1 MLVFD
6 QLKKN
11 DPQLRLLTV
20 AVLAGLC
27 VLVAGLW
34 WVQIVSAQ
42 AYQQHLETQAFRTV
56 RIPAIRGKILDRNGF
71 IIADDAPNY
80 SISLYLDDLRDDFK
94 KEYARLRPM
103 KTVTNSPPF
112 WEFWDH
118 TPSVQRTRVKLSKE
132 QIDTL
137 TWQARYN
144 VASNVVAEIG
154 ARLQKPVSLDF
165 KDFVR
170 HYQTRLALPYPI
182 LSDIDPNL
190 VARYEEQNTNPTNGV
205 DLEIQ
210 SARNYP
216 LQTTA
221 AHLLGH
227 LQRDDSSAEGEESYF
242 TYRLPDYRGIVGIE
256 YGFDA
261 VLRGHAG
268 GKSVLVNNQG
278 YRQSESVW
286 EPVEPGS
293 NVVLTLDLRIQQ
305 AAEQALATAA
315 TTYSTPVRGAAIV
328 MDVNT
333 GDILA
338 LASAPVF
345 NPNDYVQGFP
355 PGEYTRMQELTAEKN
370 RATYEIYAPGSTF
383 KPIVGLACLESG
395 MNPKAIIHNPGYI
408 YVGKRKIDDLAAP
421 GDYDFRKAI
430 MESSN
435 TYFISNG
442 MRAGIENIVR
452 LGKRLHFGERIGL
465 TNRQESAGAF
475 PTLAQ
480 VDHWQGGEIANLCIG
495 QGYIAVTPLQVTVM
509 TAALAN
515 GGKVL
520 RPRFVDHIEA
530 PDTAFGSRPVAVFP
544 KGSVRDNLGV
554 SQRSL
559 AILKD
564 AMHAEV
570 EEGGTGHAAA
580 VPGLQ
585 ICGKTGT
592 AEIMDEHNRR
602 VGRTTWFISFAPD
615 DKPRYAV
622 VVMVEGGLFGGSSC
636 APAAKKIYEAI
647 LKAEQTPVTRPDS
660 VARN

>member
-1 MLVFD
+1 
-6 QLKKN
+6 
-11 DPQLRLLTV
+11 
-20 AVLAGLC
+20 
-27 VLVAGLW
+27 
-34 WVQIVSAQ
+34 VQIVSAQ
-42 AYQQHLETQAFRTV
+42 DYQQHLETQAFRTV
-56 RIPAIRGKILDRNGF
+56 RIPAIRGKILDRNGY

-80 SISLYLDDLRDDFK
+80 SISLYLDDLRDEFK
-94 KEYARLRPM
+94 KEYTRLRAREPM
-103 KTVTNSPPF
+103 RRVTNSPPF
-112 WEFWDH
+112 WKVWNRS
-118 TPSVQRTRVKLSKE
+118 TSVKMMPAKLTKKE
-132 QIDTL
+132 IEAL
-137 TWQARYN
+137 TWQARYD
-144 VASNVVAEIG
+144 VASNVVAQVG
-154 ARLQKPVSLDF
+154 TMLQKPVLLDSN
-165 KDFVR
+165 DFVR
-170 HYQTRLALPYPI
+170 HYQARLALPYPV
-182 LSDIDPNL
+182 LPDIPPDL
-190 VARYEEQNTNPTNGV
+190 VARFEEQNTNPTNGV
-205 DLEIQ
+205 DLEIL
-210 SARNYP
+210 SARYYP
-216 LQTTA
+216 LGTTA

-261 VLRGHAG
+261 ALRGHAG

-305 AAEQALATAA
+305 AAEQALAAAA
-315 TTYSTPVRGAAIV
+315 TTYTTPVRGAAIV

-345 NPNDYVQGFP
+345 NPNNYVQGFP

-370 RATYEIYAPGSTF
+370 RATYETYAPGSTF
-383 KPIVGLACLESG
+383 KPIVGLACLENG
-395 MNPKAIIHNPGYI
+395 LNPKAIIYNPGFI
-408 YVGKRKIDDLAAP
+408 YVGKREIKDLAAP

-435 TYFISNG
+435 TYFITNG
-442 MRAGIENIVR
+442 MKAGIENIVR
-452 LGKRLHFGERIGL
+452 LGHRLHFGERMDL
-465 TNRQESAGAF
+465 DNRQDSRGAF
-475 PTLAQ
+475 PSLEQ
-480 VDHWQGGEIANLCIG
+480 VRDHWTGGETANLCIG
-495 QGYIAVTPLQVTVM
+495 QGYIAVTPLQITVM

-520 RPRFVDHIEA
+520 WPRFVDHIQSA
-530 PDTAFGSRPVAVFP
+530 DSTFGSRPGVVYA
-544 KGSVRDNLGV
+544 KGRVRDNLGV

-559 AILKD
+559 GILKD

-580 VPGLQ
+580 VPGLE

-592 AEIMDEHNRR
+592 AEIMDEHNRMT
-602 VGRTTWFISFAPD
+602 GRTTWFISYAPEE
-615 DKPRYAV
+615 KPRYAV

-647 LKAEQTPVTRPDS
+647 LKAEQTPTTMRT
-660 VARN
+660 AAN